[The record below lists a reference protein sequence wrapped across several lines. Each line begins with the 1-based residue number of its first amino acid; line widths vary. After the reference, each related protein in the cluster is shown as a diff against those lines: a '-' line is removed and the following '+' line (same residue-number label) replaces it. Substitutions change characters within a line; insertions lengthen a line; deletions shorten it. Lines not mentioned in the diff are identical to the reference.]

1 MSIPTI
7 EDAYNEINARGIPE
21 NFIQYCQMT
30 RIQTVTLK
38 AK

>member
-21 NFIQYCQMT
+21 NFIQYCQY
-30 RIQTVTLK
+30 IDLLDK
-38 AK
+38 